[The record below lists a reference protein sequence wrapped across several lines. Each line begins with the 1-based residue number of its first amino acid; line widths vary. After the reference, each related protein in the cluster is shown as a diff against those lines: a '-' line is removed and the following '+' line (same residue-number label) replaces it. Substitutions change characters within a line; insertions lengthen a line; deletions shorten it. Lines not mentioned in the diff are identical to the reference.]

1 MPGKQRDIRKVLLVI
16 NSKKDDVQ
24 SVLALAEIRI
34 LCRKLFITSI
44 KEEKGTLRVEFSRLS
59 RISVDRV
66 VRMVRE
72 GGGRISL
79 DPKMPNFLLLK
90 TGAIGLREK
99 SEFLK
104 DRLALLVS

>member
-1 MPGKQRDIRKVLLVI
+1 MLPKSCPDEM
-16 NSKKDDVQ
+16 Q

-34 LCRKLFITSI
+34 ICRRLFITSI
-44 KEEKGTLRVEFSRLS
+44 KEEKGTLRVEFSKLS
-59 RISVDRV
+59 KVSVDKI

-72 GGGRISL
+72 GAGKVTL
-79 DPKMPNFLLLK
+79 DPRMPNFLLLK

-104 DRLALLVS
+104 DRLAVLVS

>member
-1 MPGKQRDIRKVLLVI
+1 LPDE
-16 NSKKDDVQ
+16 VQ

-34 LCRKLFITSI
+34 ICRKLFITSI

-59 RISVDRV
+59 KVSVDKV
-66 VRMVRE
+66 VRMVKE
-72 GGGRISL
+72 SSGRIAL
-79 DPKMPNFLLLK
+79 DPRMPNFLLVK

-104 DRLALLVS
+104 DRLAVLVS